1 MKNKAAFYVVL
12 AVLAGLSAWMLLPFL
27 APLLV
32 AAVVGYLLTPFY
44 TVLGRWIR
52 SDHLRAAL
60 LLLLVLFVVALPL
73 LLALVEVSQQAPAA
87 LRKDNLAD
95 SIAQF
100 NAALDHTLGRHIPL
114 TENIA
119 VYTEH
124 VREAMLHAAPAIIG
138 HVGETALDLVIFL
151 YTLFFVFLEGRS
163 AFQWFMDLVPLD
175 DTLKPLL
182 AQTIQATMTGVLYGQ
197 VITAAMQAGLGGI
210 GYAVV
215 GLPHLLL
222 WTLLTLIAAM
232 LPVGGAAVVWIPLA
246 GSRFLAGDNIG
257 GWGLII
263 YMGVTSALIEHILK
277 PKLISGRSPLH
288 PLAALFGVLGGL
300 YLFGLTGFLLG
311 PVLLGLLTAML
322 RFYQEMAAAALV
334 TTMPKGTPGASP

>member
-12 AVLAGLSAWMLLPFL
+12 AVLAGLSGWMLLPFL
-27 APLLV
+27 APVLV
-32 AAVVGYLLTPFY
+32 AAVVGYLLTPLY
-44 TVLGRWIR
+44 DLLGRWVR
-52 SDHLRAAL
+52 SGHLRAAL
-60 LLLLVLFVVALPL
+60 LLLLVLFMVALPL
-73 LLALVEVSQQAPAA
+73 LLALVEVSHQAPAA
-87 LRKDNLAD
+87 LRRENLAAT
-95 SIAQF
+95 IAQF
-100 NAALDHTLGRHIPL
+100 NATIDHTVGRHIPL
-114 TENIA
+114 TENFA
-119 VYTEH
+119 DYTEH

-163 AFQWFMDLVPLD
+163 AFQSFMDLVPLD
-175 DTLKPLL
+175 RTLKPLL

-197 VITAAMQAGLGGI
+197 LITAALQAGLGAI
-210 GYAVV
+210 AYLAA

-232 LPVGGAAVVWIPLA
+232 LPVGGAALVWVPLA
-246 GSRFLAGDNIG
+246 VSRLLAGDNLG
-257 GWGLII
+257 GWGLIV
-263 YMGVTSALIEHILK
+263 YMAITSGVVDHILK

-300 YLFGLTGFLLG
+300 YLFGITGFLLG

-322 RFYQEMAAAALV
+322 RFYREMPAAVVELV
-334 TTMPKGTPGASP
+334 

>member
-12 AVLAGLSAWMLLPFL
+12 AILAGFSAWMLLPFM

-32 AAVVGYLLTPFY
+32 AAVVGYLLMPFY
-44 TVLGRWIR
+44 DFLRRWVP
-52 SDHLRAAL
+52 SEHLRATL
-60 LLLLVLFVVALPL
+60 VLLLVLFVVALPL

-87 LRKDNLAD
+87 LRRENLAD
-95 SIAQF
+95 TIAQF
-100 NAALDHTLGRHIPL
+100 NATIDHTVGRHVPL
-114 TENIA
+114 TENFA
-119 VYTEH
+119 DYTER
-124 VREAMLHAAPAIIG
+124 VREAMMHAAPAIIG

-151 YTLFFVFLEGRS
+151 YTLFFVFLEGRA
-163 AFQWFMDLVPLD
+163 AFQTFMNLVPLD

-182 AQTIQATMTGVLYGQ
+182 ALTIQSTMTGVLYGQ
-197 VITAAMQAGLGGI
+197 FITAAMQAGLGAI

-232 LPVGGAAVVWIPLA
+232 LPVGGATFVWLPLA
-246 GSRFLAGDNIG
+246 ASRLLAGDNVA
-257 GWGLII
+257 GWGLIV
-263 YMGVTSALIEHILK
+263 YMGVTSSVVEHILK
-277 PKLISGRSPLH
+277 PRLISGRSPLH

-322 RFYQEMAAAALV
+322 RFHQEMAAAAMV
-334 TTMPKGTPGASP
+334 TTIPKSSP

>member
-12 AVLAGLSAWMLLPFL
+12 ALLGGVSAWMLLPFM

-32 AAVVGYLLTPFY
+32 AAVVGYLLMPLY
-44 TVLGRWIR
+44 DLLGRWVR
-52 SDHLRAAL
+52 SDTLRATL

-73 LLALVEVSQQAPAA
+73 LLALVEVSHQAPAA
-87 LRKDNLAD
+87 LRRENLTET
-95 SIAQF
+95 IAQF
-100 NAALDHTLGRHIPL
+100 NAAIDRTLGRHVPL
-114 TENIA
+114 AENFA
-119 VYTEH
+119 DYTEH

-151 YTLFFVFLEGRS
+151 YTLFFVFLEGRA
-163 AFQWFMDLVPLD
+163 AFQTFMDLVPLD

-182 AQTIQATMTGVLYGQ
+182 AQTIQSTMTGVLYGQ
-197 VITAAMQAGLGGI
+197 VVTAALQAGLGAI

-232 LPVGGAAVVWIPLA
+232 LPVGGAAVVWVPLA
-246 GSRFLAGDNIG
+246 VSRLLAGDSAG
-257 GWGLII
+257 GWGLIV
-263 YMGVTSALIEHILK
+263 YMGLLGLVVEHILK
-277 PKLISGRSPLH
+277 PRLISGRSPLH

-322 RFYQEMAAAALV
+322 RFYQDLAAAAMV
-334 TTMPKGTPGASP
+334 TTMPDKPAAG